1 MNRLLR
7 TLPLIA
13 LTVLVAG
20 CGEKSEATSAGSGKT
35 EHLTVMLDWF
45 PNADHAGLYA
55 AQASGEYKRAGLDVK
70 FVTPS
75 DAATPLKLLQ
85 AGRVDL
91 AISYEPDVLLARDQ
105 GADVVAV
112 GAVAQKPL
120 TSLMS
125 LGAHGITD
133 PKQLRG
139 KTVGTA
145 GIPYQ
150 TAYLETILRKAGVAP
165 STVKEVNVGFNLTR
179 AMIAKKVDATIG
191 AFWNVEGVELQKA
204 GRKPHILRMENLGVP
219 AYDELVVTAR
229 QQDLDQTGGSRVRRF
244 LQATARGYA
253 LVKADPAKGVDAL
266 LQADHG
272 LDRELTTATV
282 KATVPVFFPAGDDPF
297 GWQDPRQWAAYEQW
311 MRANNL
317 LKQPVQGERAP
328 LTNEF
333 LPGEGLDQGT
343 SGLE

>member
-1 MNRLLR
+1 MTRLL
-7 TLPLIA
+7 LPLIA
-13 LTVLVAG
+13 LALLAG
-20 CGEKSEATSAGSGKT
+20 CGEKDETTSAGSGKT

-55 AQASGEYKRAGLDVK
+55 AQANGEYERAGLDVK

-112 GAVAQKPL
+112 GALVQKPL
-120 TSLMS
+120 TALMS
-125 LGAHGITD
+125 VGDKAITD
-133 PKQLRG
+133 PKQLTG

-150 TAYLETILRKAGVAP
+150 SAYLRTILDKAGVDP
-165 STVKEVNVGFNLTR
+165 GSVKEVNVGFKLIGS
-179 AMIAKKVDATIG
+179 MVSKKVDATIG
-191 AFWNVEGVELQKA
+191 AFWNVEGVELEHA

-219 AYDELVVTAR
+219 SYDELVVAAR
-229 QQDLDQTGGSRVRRF
+229 QKDLDETGGSKVRRF

-266 LQADHG
+266 LQADHS
-272 LDRELTTATV
+272 LDREVTSATV
-282 KATVPVFFPAGDDPF
+282 KATVPVFFPADADDPF
-297 GWQDPRQWAAYEQW
+297 GWQDPRRWAAYEKW
-311 MRANNL
+311 MRANGL
-317 LKQPVQGERAP
+317 LKRPVQGERAP

-343 SGLE
+343 SGLG

>member
-1 MNRLLR
+1 MTRLL
-7 TLPLIA
+7 LPLLA
-13 LTVLVAG
+13 LALLVAG
-20 CGEKSEATSAGSGKT
+20 CGAKSDATSAGSGET
-35 EHLTVMLDWF
+35 EPLTVMLDWF

-91 AISYEPDVLLARDQ
+91 AISYQPDVLLARDK

-112 GAVAQKPL
+112 GALVQKPL

-125 LGAHGITD
+125 LGNHAITN
-133 PKQLRG
+133 PKQLDG

-150 TAYLETILRKAGVAP
+150 SAYLHTILAKAGVDP
-165 STVKEVNVGFNLTR
+165 GSVKEVNVGFNLTS
-179 AMIAKKVDATIG
+179 AMVSKKVDATIG
-191 AFWNVEGVELQKA
+191 AFWNVEGVELQRA
-204 GRKPHILRMENLGVP
+204 GRKPHILRMESLGVP
-219 AYDELVVTAR
+219 TYNELVVAAR
-229 QQDLDQTGGSRVRRF
+229 RRDLDEATASKVRRF

-266 LQADHG
+266 MQADKG
-272 LDRELTTATV
+272 LNRGLVTAQV
-282 KATVPVFFPAGDDPF
+282 KATVPVFFPPHNQPF
-297 GWQDPRQWAAYEQW
+297 GWQEPAQWAVYEKW
-311 MRANNL
+311 MRANGL
-317 LKQPVQGERAP
+317 LKPPVQGERAP

-333 LPGEGLDQGT
+333 LPGQGLDQGT
-343 SGLE
+343 SGLD

>member
-1 MNRLLR
+1 MTRLL
-7 TLPLIA
+7 LA
-13 LTVLVAG
+13 LLALALLVAG
-20 CGEKSEATSAGSGKT
+20 CGAKSDATSAGSGET
-35 EHLTVMLDWF
+35 EPLTVMLDWF

-91 AISYEPDVLLARDQ
+91 AISYEPDVLLARDK

-112 GAVAQKPL
+112 GALVQKPL

-125 LGAHGITD
+125 LGDHAITN
-133 PKQLRG
+133 PKQLGG

-150 TAYLETILRKAGVAP
+150 SAYLRTILARAGVDP
-165 STVKEVNVGFNLTR
+165 GSVKEVNVGFNLTS
-179 AMIAKKVDATIG
+179 AMVSKKVDATIG
-191 AFWNVEGVELQKA
+191 AFWNVEGIALQRT

-219 AYDELVVTAR
+219 TYNELVVAAR
-229 QQDLDQTGGSRVRRF
+229 RRDLDEATASKVRRF

-266 LQADHG
+266 IQADKG
-272 LDRELTTATV
+272 LNRGLTTAQV
-282 KATVPVFFPAGDDPF
+282 KATVAVFFPAHDQPF
-297 GWQDPRQWAAYEQW
+297 GWQEPAQWAVYEKW
-311 MRANNL
+311 MRANGL
-317 LKQPVQGERAP
+317 LKPPVQGERAP

-333 LPGEGLDQGT
+333 LPGQGLDQGT